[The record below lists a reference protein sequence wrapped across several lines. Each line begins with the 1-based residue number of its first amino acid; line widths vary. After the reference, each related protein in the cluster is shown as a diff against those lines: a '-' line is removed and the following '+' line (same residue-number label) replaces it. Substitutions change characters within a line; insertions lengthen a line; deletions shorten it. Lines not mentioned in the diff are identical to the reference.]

1 MGNSQS
7 PPADPRF
14 SSATRAFTQK
24 DLEDLNSLFVSLA
37 AQSKSNNEYVSLSV
51 FQAYFG
57 LKGSLGERLFDLVTQ
72 QRKDN
77 KLTFHD
83 LVIAKSVYEKGTR
96 DDIEEFI
103 YQLLDVTGD
112 GVVGRCDIES
122 VLAAIFWNIFSLEAS
137 NPGLNT
143 HPEIINEFLNAA
155 IFSKAVEG
163 AAEKSMSFED
173 FRSWCA
179 LLPSVRKFLGS
190 LLIQPDAGRPGSQV
204 PQLMHGDNINP
215 DLILLREEYA
225 WHIGG
230 ALPHHELEEWK
241 LLYHSAIN
249 GMSFNTFLGST
260 SYLLLADSIQ
270 RPEELYSLS
279 FLKGDNNI
287 LCLAEFSWCLDVLLA
302 PFFPTGKQNS
312 VKDRNGEGPTILI
325 IKDKDGYIYG
335 GYASQPWERHGNFY
349 GDLKSFLFQLYPKAS
364 IFKPTGANNNVQ
376 WDHSHCVY
384 VLILPVDF
392 PSALVNGRW
401 MKRLKSISFLFFQLG
416 ERSAS
421 SIGTGI
427 GDPGFSSGLA
437 FGVFSKRERFVLI
450 WAVLSGGDSS
460 QIEACA
466 ANFSSESIPN
476 GIGFGGRVNHF
487 GLFLSA
493 SFDVGQTFTCT
504 TFGSPCLS
512 KTNRI
517 FPEVIECWGIIQ
529 NVAQKEKL
537 DAIKGTVLE
546 RFKEERHMLNMVGLA
561 NSSE

>member
-37 AQSKSNNEYVSLSV
+37 AQSKSNNEYISLSV

-57 LKGSLGERLFDLVTQ
+57 LNSSLGERLFDLVTQ

-103 YQLLDVTGD
+103 YQLLNGTGD

-122 VLAAIFWNIFSLEAS
+122 VLAAILRSIFSLEAS
-137 NPGLNT
+137 NPGLNS
-143 HPEIINEFLNAA
+143 HREIINVFLNAA
-155 IFSKAVEG
+155 NFSKVVEG

-190 LLIQPDAGRPGSQV
+190 LLIPPDAGRLGSQV
-204 PQLMHGDNINP
+204 PHLVHGDNINP

-230 ALPHHELEEWK
+230 ALPHHELVEWK

-260 SYLLLADSIQ
+260 S
-270 RPEELYSLS
+270 
-279 FLKGDNNI
+279 
-287 LCLAEFSWCLDVLLA
+287 
-302 PFFPTGKQNS
+302 
-312 VKDRNGEGPTILI
+312 NGEGPTILI

-335 GYASQPWERHGNFY
+335 GYASQPWERHGDFY

-376 WDHSHCVY
+376 W
-384 VLILPVDF
+384 
-392 PSALVNGRW
+392 
-401 MKRLKSISFLFFQLG
+401 
-416 ERSAS
+416 
-421 SIGTGI
+421 
-427 GDPGFSSGLA
+427 
-437 FGVFSKRERFVLI
+437 
-450 WAVLSGGDSS
+450 
-460 QIEACA
+460 CA

-493 SFDVGQTFTCT
+493 NFDVGQTFTCT

-517 FPEVIECWGIIQ
+517 FPEVIECWGIVQ
-529 NVAQKEKL
+529 NEAQQEKL
-537 DAIKGTVLE
+537 DAAKGTVLE
-546 RFKEERHMLNMVGLA
+546 RFKEDRHMLNMVGLA

>member
-37 AQSKSNNEYVSLSV
+37 AQSKSNNEYISLSV

-57 LKGSLGERLFDLVTQ
+57 LKSSLGERLFDLVTQ

-103 YQLLDVTGD
+103 YQLLNVTGD

-122 VLAAIFWNIFSLEAS
+122 VLAAILRSIFSLEAS
-137 NPGLNT
+137 NPGLNS
-143 HPEIINEFLNAA
+143 HREIINVFLNAA
-155 IFSKAVEG
+155 KFSKVVEG

-179 LLPSVRKFLGS
+179 LLPSIRKFLGS
-190 LLIQPDAGRPGSQV
+190 LLLPPNAGRLGSQV
-204 PQLMHGDNINP
+204 PHLVHGDNINP

-230 ALPHHELEEWK
+230 ALPHHELVEWK

-260 SYLLLADSIQ
+260 S
-270 RPEELYSLS
+270 
-279 FLKGDNNI
+279 
-287 LCLAEFSWCLDVLLA
+287 
-302 PFFPTGKQNS
+302 
-312 VKDRNGEGPTILI
+312 NGEGPTILI

-335 GYASQPWERHGNFY
+335 GYASQPWEKHGDFY

-376 WDHSHCVY
+376 W
-384 VLILPVDF
+384 
-392 PSALVNGRW
+392 
-401 MKRLKSISFLFFQLG
+401 
-416 ERSAS
+416 
-421 SIGTGI
+421 
-427 GDPGFSSGLA
+427 
-437 FGVFSKRERFVLI
+437 
-450 WAVLSGGDSS
+450 
-460 QIEACA
+460 CA

-517 FPEVIECWGIIQ
+517 FPEVIECWGIVQ
-529 NVAQKEKL
+529 NEAQQEKL
-537 DAIKGTVLE
+537 DAAKGTVLE
-546 RFKEERHMLNMVGLA
+546 RFKEDRHMLNMVGLA

>member
-37 AQSKSNNEYVSLSV
+37 AQSESNNEYISLSV

-57 LKGSLGERLFDLVTQ
+57 LKSSLGERLFDLVTQ

-103 YQLLDVTGD
+103 YQLLNVTGD

-122 VLAAIFWNIFSLEAS
+122 VLAAILRSIFSLEAS
-137 NPGLNT
+137 NPGLNS
-143 HPEIINEFLNAA
+143 HREIINVFLNSAK
-155 IFSKAVEG
+155 FSKVVEG

-190 LLIQPDAGRPGSQV
+190 LLIPPDAGRLGSQV
-204 PQLMHGDNINP
+204 PQLVHGDNINP

-230 ALPHHELEEWK
+230 ALPHHELVEWK

-260 SYLLLADSIQ
+260 S
-270 RPEELYSLS
+270 
-279 FLKGDNNI
+279 
-287 LCLAEFSWCLDVLLA
+287 
-302 PFFPTGKQNS
+302 
-312 VKDRNGEGPTILI
+312 NGEGPTILI

-335 GYASQPWERHGNFY
+335 GYASQPWERHGDFY

-376 WDHSHCVY
+376 W
-384 VLILPVDF
+384 
-392 PSALVNGRW
+392 
-401 MKRLKSISFLFFQLG
+401 
-416 ERSAS
+416 
-421 SIGTGI
+421 
-427 GDPGFSSGLA
+427 
-437 FGVFSKRERFVLI
+437 
-450 WAVLSGGDSS
+450 
-460 QIEACA
+460 CA

-517 FPEVIECWGIIQ
+517 FPEVIECWGIVQ
-529 NVAQKEKL
+529 NGAQQEKL
-537 DAIKGTVLE
+537 DAAKGTVLE
-546 RFKEERHMLNMVGLA
+546 RFKEDRHMLNMVGLA

>member
-103 YQLLDVTGD
+103 YQLIDVTGD

-163 AAEKSMSFED
+163 ADEKSMSFDD

-190 LLIQPDAGRPGSQV
+190 LLIQPDAGRLGSQV

-260 SYLLLADSIQ
+260 L
-270 RPEELYSLS
+270 
-279 FLKGDNNI
+279 
-287 LCLAEFSWCLDVLLA
+287 
-302 PFFPTGKQNS
+302 
-312 VKDRNGEGPTILI
+312 NGEGPTILI

-376 WDHSHCVY
+376 W
-384 VLILPVDF
+384 
-392 PSALVNGRW
+392 
-401 MKRLKSISFLFFQLG
+401 
-416 ERSAS
+416 
-421 SIGTGI
+421 
-427 GDPGFSSGLA
+427 
-437 FGVFSKRERFVLI
+437 
-450 WAVLSGGDSS
+450 
-460 QIEACA
+460 CA

-512 KTNRI
+512 KTSRI

-529 NVAQKEKL
+529 NGAQKEKL
-537 DAIKGTVLE
+537 DAIKGTVLD

>member
-1 MGNSQS
+1 M
-7 PPADPRF
+7 
-14 SSATRAFTQK
+14 
-24 DLEDLNSLFVSLA
+24 
-37 AQSKSNNEYVSLSV
+37 
-51 FQAYFG
+51 
-57 LKGSLGERLFDLVTQ
+57 FDLVTQ

-103 YQLLDVTGD
+103 YQLLNVTGD

-122 VLAAIFWNIFSLEAS
+122 VLAAILRSIFSLEAS
-137 NPGLNT
+137 NPGLNS
-143 HPEIINEFLNAA
+143 HREIINVFLNSAK
-155 IFSKAVEG
+155 FSKVVEG

-190 LLIQPDAGRPGSQV
+190 LLIPPDAGRLGSQV
-204 PQLMHGDNINP
+204 PQLVHGDNINP

-230 ALPHHELEEWK
+230 ALPHHELVEWK

-260 SYLLLADSIQ
+260 S
-270 RPEELYSLS
+270 
-279 FLKGDNNI
+279 
-287 LCLAEFSWCLDVLLA
+287 
-302 PFFPTGKQNS
+302 
-312 VKDRNGEGPTILI
+312 NGEGPTILI

-335 GYASQPWERHGNFY
+335 GYASQPWERHGDFY

-376 WDHSHCVY
+376 W
-384 VLILPVDF
+384 
-392 PSALVNGRW
+392 
-401 MKRLKSISFLFFQLG
+401 
-416 ERSAS
+416 
-421 SIGTGI
+421 
-427 GDPGFSSGLA
+427 
-437 FGVFSKRERFVLI
+437 
-450 WAVLSGGDSS
+450 
-460 QIEACA
+460 CA

-517 FPEVIECWGIIQ
+517 FPEVIECWGIVQ
-529 NVAQKEKL
+529 NGAQQEKL
-537 DAIKGTVLE
+537 DAAKGTVLE
-546 RFKEERHMLNMVGLA
+546 RFKEDRHMLNMVGLA

>member
-24 DLEDLNSLFVSLA
+24 DLEDLNSLFISLA
-37 AQSKSNNEYVSLSV
+37 AQSKSNNEYISLSV

-57 LKGSLGERLFDLVTQ
+57 LKSSLGERLFDLVTQ

-103 YQLLDVTGD
+103 YQLLNVTGD

-122 VLAAIFWNIFSLEAS
+122 VLAAILRSIFSLEAS
-137 NPGLNT
+137 NPGLNS
-143 HPEIINEFLNAA
+143 HREIINVFLNAA
-155 IFSKAVEG
+155 KFSKVVEG

-190 LLIQPDAGRPGSQV
+190 LLIPPDAGRLGSQV
-204 PQLMHGDNINP
+204 PQLVHGDNINP

-230 ALPHHELEEWK
+230 ALPHHELVEWK
-241 LLYHSAIN
+241 ILYHSAIN

-260 SYLLLADSIQ
+260 S
-270 RPEELYSLS
+270 
-279 FLKGDNNI
+279 
-287 LCLAEFSWCLDVLLA
+287 
-302 PFFPTGKQNS
+302 
-312 VKDRNGEGPTILI
+312 NGEGPTILI

-335 GYASQPWERHGNFY
+335 GYASQPWERHGDFY

-364 IFKPTGANNNVQ
+364 IYKPTGANNNVQ
-376 WDHSHCVY
+376 W
-384 VLILPVDF
+384 
-392 PSALVNGRW
+392 
-401 MKRLKSISFLFFQLG
+401 
-416 ERSAS
+416 
-421 SIGTGI
+421 
-427 GDPGFSSGLA
+427 
-437 FGVFSKRERFVLI
+437 
-450 WAVLSGGDSS
+450 
-460 QIEACA
+460 CA

-517 FPEVIECWGIIQ
+517 FPEVIECWGIVQ
-529 NVAQKEKL
+529 NGAQEEKL
-537 DAIKGTVLE
+537 DAAKGTVLE
-546 RFKEERHMLNMVGLA
+546 RFKEDRHMLNMVGLA

>member
-37 AQSKSNNEYVSLSV
+37 AQSKSNNEYISLSV

-57 LKGSLGERLFDLVTQ
+57 LKSSLGERLFDLVTQ

-103 YQLLDVTGD
+103 YQLLNVTGD

-122 VLAAIFWNIFSLEAS
+122 VLAAILRSIFSLEAS
-137 NPGLNT
+137 NPGLNS
-143 HPEIINEFLNAA
+143 HREIINVFLNAA
-155 IFSKAVEG
+155 KFSKVVEG

-190 LLIQPDAGRPGSQV
+190 LLIPPDAGRLGSQV
-204 PQLMHGDNINP
+204 PQLVHGDNINP

-230 ALPHHELEEWK
+230 ALPHHELVEWK
-241 LLYHSAIN
+241 LLYHSAIY

-260 SYLLLADSIQ
+260 S
-270 RPEELYSLS
+270 
-279 FLKGDNNI
+279 
-287 LCLAEFSWCLDVLLA
+287 
-302 PFFPTGKQNS
+302 
-312 VKDRNGEGPTILI
+312 NGEGPTILI

-335 GYASQPWERHGNFY
+335 GYASQPWERHGDFY

-364 IFKPTGANNNVQ
+364 IYKPTGANNNVQ
-376 WDHSHCVY
+376 W
-384 VLILPVDF
+384 
-392 PSALVNGRW
+392 
-401 MKRLKSISFLFFQLG
+401 
-416 ERSAS
+416 
-421 SIGTGI
+421 
-427 GDPGFSSGLA
+427 
-437 FGVFSKRERFVLI
+437 
-450 WAVLSGGDSS
+450 
-460 QIEACA
+460 CA

-517 FPEVIECWGIIQ
+517 FPEVIECWGIVQ
-529 NVAQKEKL
+529 NGAQQEKL
-537 DAIKGTVLE
+537 DAAKGTVLE
-546 RFKEERHMLNMVGLA
+546 RFKEDRHMLNMVGLA

>member
-1 MGNSQS
+1 MINTK
-7 PPADPRF
+7 PN
-14 SSATRAFTQK
+14 RAFTQK

-37 AQSKSNNEYVSLSV
+37 AQSKSNNAYISLSV

-57 LKGSLGERLFDLVTQ
+57 LKSSLGERLFDLVTQ

-103 YQLLDVTGD
+103 YQLLNGTGD

-122 VLAAIFWNIFSLEAS
+122 VLAAILRSIFSLEAS
-137 NPGLNT
+137 NPGLNS
-143 HPEIINEFLNAA
+143 HREIINVFLNAA
-155 IFSKAVEG
+155 NFSKVVEG

-190 LLIQPDAGRPGSQV
+190 LLIPPDAGRLGSQV
-204 PQLMHGDNINP
+204 PHLVHGDNINP

-230 ALPHHELEEWK
+230 ALPHHELVEWK

-260 SYLLLADSIQ
+260 S
-270 RPEELYSLS
+270 
-279 FLKGDNNI
+279 
-287 LCLAEFSWCLDVLLA
+287 
-302 PFFPTGKQNS
+302 
-312 VKDRNGEGPTILI
+312 NGEGPTILI

-335 GYASQPWERHGNFY
+335 GYASQPWERHGDFY

-376 WDHSHCVY
+376 W
-384 VLILPVDF
+384 
-392 PSALVNGRW
+392 
-401 MKRLKSISFLFFQLG
+401 
-416 ERSAS
+416 
-421 SIGTGI
+421 
-427 GDPGFSSGLA
+427 
-437 FGVFSKRERFVLI
+437 
-450 WAVLSGGDSS
+450 
-460 QIEACA
+460 CA

-493 SFDVGQTFTCT
+493 SFDAGQTFTCT

-517 FPEVIECWGIIQ
+517 FPEVIECWGIVQ
-529 NVAQKEKL
+529 NEAQQEKL
-537 DAIKGTVLE
+537 DAAKGTVLE
-546 RFKEERHMLNMVGLA
+546 RFKEDRHMLNMVGLA

>member
-37 AQSKSNNEYVSLSV
+37 AQSKSNNEYISLSV

-57 LKGSLGERLFDLVTQ
+57 LKSSLGERLFDLVTQ

-83 LVIAKSVYEKGTR
+83 LVIAKSVYEKGTI

-103 YQLLDVTGD
+103 YQLLNVTGD

-122 VLAAIFWNIFSLEAS
+122 VLAAILRSIFSLEAS
-137 NPGLNT
+137 NPGLNS
-143 HPEIINEFLNAA
+143 HREIINVFLNAA
-155 IFSKAVEG
+155 KFSKVVEG

-179 LLPSVRKFLGS
+179 LLPSIRKFLGS
-190 LLIQPDAGRPGSQV
+190 LLLPPDAGRLGSQV
-204 PQLMHGDNINP
+204 PHLVHGDNINP

-230 ALPHHELEEWK
+230 ALPHHELVEWK

-260 SYLLLADSIQ
+260 S
-270 RPEELYSLS
+270 
-279 FLKGDNNI
+279 
-287 LCLAEFSWCLDVLLA
+287 
-302 PFFPTGKQNS
+302 
-312 VKDRNGEGPTILI
+312 NGEGPTILI

-335 GYASQPWERHGNFY
+335 GYASQPWERHGDFY

-376 WDHSHCVY
+376 W
-384 VLILPVDF
+384 
-392 PSALVNGRW
+392 
-401 MKRLKSISFLFFQLG
+401 
-416 ERSAS
+416 
-421 SIGTGI
+421 
-427 GDPGFSSGLA
+427 
-437 FGVFSKRERFVLI
+437 
-450 WAVLSGGDSS
+450 
-460 QIEACA
+460 CA

-517 FPEVIECWGIIQ
+517 FPEVIECWGIVQ
-529 NVAQKEKL
+529 NEAQQEKL
-537 DAIKGTVLE
+537 DAAKGTVLE
-546 RFKEERHMLNMVGLA
+546 RFKEDRHMLNMVGLA

>member
-37 AQSKSNNEYVSLSV
+37 AQSKSNNEYISLSV

-57 LKGSLGERLFDLVTQ
+57 LKSSLGERLFDLVTQ

-103 YQLLDVTGD
+103 YQLLNVTGD
-112 GVVGRCDIES
+112 GVLGRCDIES
-122 VLAAIFWNIFSLEAS
+122 VLAAILRSIFSLEAS
-137 NPGLNT
+137 NPGLNS
-143 HPEIINEFLNAA
+143 HREIINVFLNAA
-155 IFSKAVEG
+155 KFSKVVEG

-190 LLIQPDAGRPGSQV
+190 LLIPPDAGRLGSQV
-204 PQLMHGDNINP
+204 PQLVHGDNINP

-230 ALPHHELEEWK
+230 ALPHHELVEWK

-260 SYLLLADSIQ
+260 S
-270 RPEELYSLS
+270 
-279 FLKGDNNI
+279 
-287 LCLAEFSWCLDVLLA
+287 
-302 PFFPTGKQNS
+302 
-312 VKDRNGEGPTILI
+312 NGEGPTILI

-335 GYASQPWERHGNFY
+335 GYASQPWERHGDFY

-364 IFKPTGANNNVQ
+364 IYKPTGANNNVQ
-376 WDHSHCVY
+376 W
-384 VLILPVDF
+384 
-392 PSALVNGRW
+392 
-401 MKRLKSISFLFFQLG
+401 
-416 ERSAS
+416 
-421 SIGTGI
+421 
-427 GDPGFSSGLA
+427 
-437 FGVFSKRERFVLI
+437 
-450 WAVLSGGDSS
+450 
-460 QIEACA
+460 CA

-517 FPEVIECWGIIQ
+517 FPEVIECWGIVQ
-529 NVAQKEKL
+529 NGAQQEKL
-537 DAIKGTVLE
+537 DAAKGTVLE
-546 RFKEERHMLNMVGLA
+546 RFKEDRHMLNMVGLA

>member
-37 AQSKSNNEYVSLSV
+37 AQSKSNNEYISLSV

-57 LKGSLGERLFDLVTQ
+57 LKSSLGERLFDLVTQ

-103 YQLLDVTGD
+103 YQLLNVTGD
-112 GVVGRCDIES
+112 GVLGRCDIES
-122 VLAAIFWNIFSLEAS
+122 VLAAILRSIFSLEAS
-137 NPGLNT
+137 NPGLNS
-143 HPEIINEFLNAA
+143 HREIINVFLNAA
-155 IFSKAVEG
+155 KFSKVVEG

-190 LLIQPDAGRPGSQV
+190 LLIPPDAGRLGSQV
-204 PQLMHGDNINP
+204 PQLVHGDNINP

-230 ALPHHELEEWK
+230 ALPHHELVEWK
-241 LLYHSAIN
+241 ILYHSAIN

-260 SYLLLADSIQ
+260 S
-270 RPEELYSLS
+270 
-279 FLKGDNNI
+279 
-287 LCLAEFSWCLDVLLA
+287 
-302 PFFPTGKQNS
+302 
-312 VKDRNGEGPTILI
+312 NGEGPTILI

-335 GYASQPWERHGNFY
+335 GYASQPWERHGDFY

-376 WDHSHCVY
+376 W
-384 VLILPVDF
+384 
-392 PSALVNGRW
+392 
-401 MKRLKSISFLFFQLG
+401 
-416 ERSAS
+416 
-421 SIGTGI
+421 
-427 GDPGFSSGLA
+427 
-437 FGVFSKRERFVLI
+437 
-450 WAVLSGGDSS
+450 
-460 QIEACA
+460 CA

-517 FPEVIECWGIIQ
+517 FPEVIECWGIVQ
-529 NVAQKEKL
+529 NGAQEEKL
-537 DAIKGTVLE
+537 DAAKGTVLE
-546 RFKEERHMLNMVGLA
+546 RFKEDRHMLNMVGLA

>member
-24 DLEDLNSLFVSLA
+24 DLEDLNSLFISLA
-37 AQSKSNNEYVSLSV
+37 AQSKSNNEYISLSV

-57 LKGSLGERLFDLVTQ
+57 LKSSLGERLFDLVTQ

-103 YQLLDVTGD
+103 YQLLNVTGD
-112 GVVGRCDIES
+112 GVLGRCDIES
-122 VLAAIFWNIFSLEAS
+122 VLAAILRSIFSLEAS
-137 NPGLNT
+137 NPGLNS
-143 HPEIINEFLNAA
+143 HREIINVFLNAA
-155 IFSKAVEG
+155 KFSKVVEG

-190 LLIQPDAGRPGSQV
+190 LLIPPDAGRLGSQV
-204 PQLMHGDNINP
+204 PQLVHGDNINP

-230 ALPHHELEEWK
+230 ALPHHELVEWK
-241 LLYHSAIN
+241 ILYHSAIN

-260 SYLLLADSIQ
+260 S
-270 RPEELYSLS
+270 
-279 FLKGDNNI
+279 
-287 LCLAEFSWCLDVLLA
+287 
-302 PFFPTGKQNS
+302 
-312 VKDRNGEGPTILI
+312 NGEGPTILI

-335 GYASQPWERHGNFY
+335 GYASQPWERHGDFY

-376 WDHSHCVY
+376 W
-384 VLILPVDF
+384 
-392 PSALVNGRW
+392 
-401 MKRLKSISFLFFQLG
+401 
-416 ERSAS
+416 
-421 SIGTGI
+421 
-427 GDPGFSSGLA
+427 
-437 FGVFSKRERFVLI
+437 
-450 WAVLSGGDSS
+450 
-460 QIEACA
+460 CA

-517 FPEVIECWGIIQ
+517 FPEVIECWGIVQ
-529 NVAQKEKL
+529 NGAQQEKL
-537 DAIKGTVLE
+537 DAAKGTVLE
-546 RFKEERHMLNMVGLA
+546 RFKEDRHMLNMVGLA

>member
-14 SSATRAFTQK
+14 SSATRAFTPK

-37 AQSKSNNEYVSLSV
+37 AQSKSNNEYISLSV

-57 LKGSLGERLFDLVTQ
+57 LKSSLGERLFDLVTQ

-103 YQLLDVTGD
+103 YQLLNVTGD

-122 VLAAIFWNIFSLEAS
+122 VLAAILRSIFSLETS
-137 NPGLNT
+137 NPGLNS
-143 HPEIINEFLNAA
+143 HREIINVFLNAA
-155 IFSKAVEG
+155 KFSKVVEG
-163 AAEKSMSFED
+163 APEKSMSFED

-190 LLIQPDAGRPGSQV
+190 LLIPPDAGRLGSQV
-204 PQLMHGDNINP
+204 PQLVHGDNINP
-215 DLILLREEYA
+215 DLIVMREEYA

-260 SYLLLADSIQ
+260 S
-270 RPEELYSLS
+270 
-279 FLKGDNNI
+279 
-287 LCLAEFSWCLDVLLA
+287 
-302 PFFPTGKQNS
+302 
-312 VKDRNGEGPTILI
+312 NGEGPTILI

-335 GYASQPWERHGNFY
+335 GYASQPWERHGDFY

-376 WDHSHCVY
+376 W
-384 VLILPVDF
+384 
-392 PSALVNGRW
+392 
-401 MKRLKSISFLFFQLG
+401 
-416 ERSAS
+416 
-421 SIGTGI
+421 
-427 GDPGFSSGLA
+427 
-437 FGVFSKRERFVLI
+437 
-450 WAVLSGGDSS
+450 
-460 QIEACA
+460 CA

-517 FPEVIECWGIIQ
+517 FPEVIECWGVVQ
-529 NVAQKEKL
+529 NGAQEEKL
-537 DAIKGTVLE
+537 DAAKATVLE
-546 RFKEERHMLNMVGLA
+546 RFKEDRHMLNMVGLA

>member
-37 AQSKSNNEYVSLSV
+37 AQSKSNNEYISLSV

-57 LKGSLGERLFDLVTQ
+57 LKSSLGERLFDLVTQ

-103 YQLLDVTGD
+103 YQLLNVTGD

-122 VLAAIFWNIFSLEAS
+122 VLAAILRSIFSLEAS
-137 NPGLNT
+137 NPGLNS
-143 HPEIINEFLNAA
+143 HGEIINVFLNAA
-155 IFSKAVEG
+155 KFSKVVEG

-179 LLPSVRKFLGS
+179 LLPSIRKFLGS
-190 LLIQPDAGRPGSQV
+190 LLLPPDAGRLGSQV
-204 PQLMHGDNINP
+204 PHLVHGDNINP

-230 ALPHHELEEWK
+230 ALPHHELVEWK

-260 SYLLLADSIQ
+260 S
-270 RPEELYSLS
+270 
-279 FLKGDNNI
+279 
-287 LCLAEFSWCLDVLLA
+287 
-302 PFFPTGKQNS
+302 
-312 VKDRNGEGPTILI
+312 NGEGPTILI

-335 GYASQPWERHGNFY
+335 GYASQPWEKHGDFY

-376 WDHSHCVY
+376 W
-384 VLILPVDF
+384 
-392 PSALVNGRW
+392 
-401 MKRLKSISFLFFQLG
+401 
-416 ERSAS
+416 
-421 SIGTGI
+421 
-427 GDPGFSSGLA
+427 
-437 FGVFSKRERFVLI
+437 
-450 WAVLSGGDSS
+450 
-460 QIEACA
+460 CA

-517 FPEVIECWGIIQ
+517 FPEVIECWGIVQ
-529 NVAQKEKL
+529 NEAQQEKL
-537 DAIKGTVLE
+537 DAAKGTVLE
-546 RFKEERHMLNMVGLA
+546 RFKEDRHMLNMVGLA

>member
-14 SSATRAFTQK
+14 SSATRTLK
-24 DLEDLNSLFVSLA
+24 TSNSLFVSLA
-37 AQSKSNNEYVSLSV
+37 AQSKSSNEYVSLSV

-103 YQLLDVTGD
+103 YQLIDVTGD

-260 SYLLLADSIQ
+260 S
-270 RPEELYSLS
+270 
-279 FLKGDNNI
+279 
-287 LCLAEFSWCLDVLLA
+287 
-302 PFFPTGKQNS
+302 
-312 VKDRNGEGPTILI
+312 NGEGPTILI

-376 WDHSHCVY
+376 W
-384 VLILPVDF
+384 
-392 PSALVNGRW
+392 
-401 MKRLKSISFLFFQLG
+401 
-416 ERSAS
+416 
-421 SIGTGI
+421 
-427 GDPGFSSGLA
+427 
-437 FGVFSKRERFVLI
+437 
-450 WAVLSGGDSS
+450 
-460 QIEACA
+460 CA

-512 KTNRI
+512 KTSRI

-529 NVAQKEKL
+529 NGAQKEKL
-537 DAIKGTVLE
+537 DAIKGTVLD

>member
-24 DLEDLNSLFVSLA
+24 DLEDLNSLFISLA
-37 AQSKSNNEYVSLSV
+37 AQSKSNNEYISLSV

-57 LKGSLGERLFDLVTQ
+57 LKSSLGERLFDLVTQ

-103 YQLLDVTGD
+103 YQLLNVTGD
-112 GVVGRCDIES
+112 GVLGRCDIES
-122 VLAAIFWNIFSLEAS
+122 VLAAILRSIFSLEAS
-137 NPGLNT
+137 NPGLNS
-143 HPEIINEFLNAA
+143 HREIINVFLNAA
-155 IFSKAVEG
+155 KFSKVVEG

-190 LLIQPDAGRPGSQV
+190 LLIPPDAGRLGSQV
-204 PQLMHGDNINP
+204 PQLVHGDNINP

-230 ALPHHELEEWK
+230 ALPHHELVEWK
-241 LLYHSAIN
+241 ILYHSAIN

-260 SYLLLADSIQ
+260 S
-270 RPEELYSLS
+270 
-279 FLKGDNNI
+279 
-287 LCLAEFSWCLDVLLA
+287 
-302 PFFPTGKQNS
+302 
-312 VKDRNGEGPTILI
+312 NGEGPTILI

-335 GYASQPWERHGNFY
+335 GYASQPWERHGDFY

-364 IFKPTGANNNVQ
+364 IYKPTGANNNVQ
-376 WDHSHCVY
+376 W
-384 VLILPVDF
+384 
-392 PSALVNGRW
+392 
-401 MKRLKSISFLFFQLG
+401 
-416 ERSAS
+416 
-421 SIGTGI
+421 
-427 GDPGFSSGLA
+427 
-437 FGVFSKRERFVLI
+437 
-450 WAVLSGGDSS
+450 
-460 QIEACA
+460 CA

-517 FPEVIECWGIIQ
+517 FPEVIECWGIVQ
-529 NVAQKEKL
+529 NGAQEEKL
-537 DAIKGTVLE
+537 DAAKGTVLE
-546 RFKEERHMLNMVGLA
+546 RFKEDRHMLNMVGLA

>member
-37 AQSKSNNEYVSLSV
+37 AQSKSNNAYISLSV

-57 LKGSLGERLFDLVTQ
+57 LKSSLGERLFDLVTQ

-103 YQLLDVTGD
+103 YQLLNVTGD

-122 VLAAIFWNIFSLEAS
+122 VLAAILRSIFSLEAS
-137 NPGLNT
+137 NPGLNS
-143 HPEIINEFLNAA
+143 HREIINVFLNAA
-155 IFSKAVEG
+155 KFSKVVEG

-179 LLPSVRKFLGS
+179 LLPSIRKFLGS
-190 LLIQPDAGRPGSQV
+190 LLLPPNAGRLGSQV
-204 PQLMHGDNINP
+204 PHLVHGDNINP

-230 ALPHHELEEWK
+230 ALPHHELVEWK

-260 SYLLLADSIQ
+260 S
-270 RPEELYSLS
+270 
-279 FLKGDNNI
+279 
-287 LCLAEFSWCLDVLLA
+287 
-302 PFFPTGKQNS
+302 
-312 VKDRNGEGPTILI
+312 NGEGPTILI

-335 GYASQPWERHGNFY
+335 GYASQPWERHGDFY

-376 WDHSHCVY
+376 W
-384 VLILPVDF
+384 
-392 PSALVNGRW
+392 
-401 MKRLKSISFLFFQLG
+401 
-416 ERSAS
+416 
-421 SIGTGI
+421 
-427 GDPGFSSGLA
+427 
-437 FGVFSKRERFVLI
+437 
-450 WAVLSGGDSS
+450 
-460 QIEACA
+460 CA

-493 SFDVGQTFTCT
+493 SFDAGQTFTCT

-517 FPEVIECWGIIQ
+517 FPEVIECWGIVQ
-529 NVAQKEKL
+529 NEAQQEKL
-537 DAIKGTVLE
+537 DAAKGTVLE
-546 RFKEERHMLNMVGLA
+546 RFKEDRHMLNMVGLA

>member
-37 AQSKSNNEYVSLSV
+37 AQSKSNNEYISLSV

-57 LKGSLGERLFDLVTQ
+57 LKSSLGERLFDLVTQ

-103 YQLLDVTGD
+103 YQLLNVTGD
-112 GVVGRCDIES
+112 GVLGRCDIES
-122 VLAAIFWNIFSLEAS
+122 VLAAILRSIFSLEAS
-137 NPGLNT
+137 NPGLNS
-143 HPEIINEFLNAA
+143 HREIINVFLNAA
-155 IFSKAVEG
+155 KFSKVVEG

-173 FRSWCA
+173 FRSWCV

-190 LLIQPDAGRPGSQV
+190 LLIPPDAGRLGSQV
-204 PQLMHGDNINP
+204 PHLVHGDNINP

-230 ALPHHELEEWK
+230 ALPHHELVEWK

-260 SYLLLADSIQ
+260 S
-270 RPEELYSLS
+270 
-279 FLKGDNNI
+279 
-287 LCLAEFSWCLDVLLA
+287 
-302 PFFPTGKQNS
+302 
-312 VKDRNGEGPTILI
+312 NGEGPTILI

-335 GYASQPWERHGNFY
+335 GYASQPWERHGDFY

-364 IFKPTGANNNVQ
+364 IYKPTGANNNVQ
-376 WDHSHCVY
+376 W
-384 VLILPVDF
+384 
-392 PSALVNGRW
+392 
-401 MKRLKSISFLFFQLG
+401 
-416 ERSAS
+416 
-421 SIGTGI
+421 
-427 GDPGFSSGLA
+427 
-437 FGVFSKRERFVLI
+437 
-450 WAVLSGGDSS
+450 
-460 QIEACA
+460 CA

-517 FPEVIECWGIIQ
+517 FPEVIECWGIVQ
-529 NVAQKEKL
+529 NGAQQEKL
-537 DAIKGTVLE
+537 DAAKGTVLE
-546 RFKEERHMLNMVGLA
+546 RFKEDRHMLNMVGLA